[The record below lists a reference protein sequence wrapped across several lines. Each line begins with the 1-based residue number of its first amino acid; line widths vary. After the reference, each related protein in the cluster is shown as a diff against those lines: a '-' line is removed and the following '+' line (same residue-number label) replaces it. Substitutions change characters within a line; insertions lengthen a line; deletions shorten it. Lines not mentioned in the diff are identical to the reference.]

1 MARSWTEA
9 PATLRAFFRQRSRWI
24 YGTLQCMV
32 KYLRCLFNPRTP
44 GLGFLLLPDLL
55 FFQTLVP
62 CVSTVGLLTNLL
74 DPQPFELFLLGLSF
88 CLAIILELALYLI
101 SLILAREHV
110 SPLDLLVIIPQ
121 RIIYGFVCV
130 YLTYRA
136 LVIAFL
142 GVRVGWN
149 KLDRVGNVEDIV

>member
-1 MARSWTEA
+1 MS
-9 PATLRAFFRQRSRWI
+9 L
-24 YGTLQCMV
+24 
-32 KYLRCLFNPRTP
+32 LFNAVA

-88 CLAIILELALYLI
+88 CLAISLELALYLI